1 MQSAARR
8 PAPTGRRPSARPR
21 CRPVVPLSEIV
32 AAAGPEHC
40 AWQSATVLTLGWP
53 LGTRPPTAAGARQY
67 IRDPRHV
74 LASRLPALELEAT
87 LPADAS
93 QTGYAYGPVRLYLAS
108 SDQDE
113 AVYLVLGDSIER
125 WPHSDP
131 MTLCS

>member
-1 MQSAARR
+1 MNST
-8 PAPTGRRPSARPR
+8 APSPSSN
-21 CRPVVPLSEIV
+21 SE
-32 AAAGPEHC
+32 GNF
-40 AWQSATVLTLGWP
+40 
-53 LGTRPPTAAGARQY
+53 R
-67 IRDPRHV
+67 

-93 QTGYAYGPVRLYLAS
+93 QTGYAYGPVRLYLAP

-113 AVYLVLGDSIER
+113 AVYLVVGDSIER